1 MNVQRIA
8 IIVVAGGALAAWL
21 AAASTAGRRPHVA
34 VVARTT
40 TPVEMRGAELAAE
53 IARLRDRLRP
63 SATPQTPA
71 RNLFEF
77 SRTTTPPRAAGVGV
91 AAPAAVEVPAPVIA
105 TPPLKLVGIAEDVG
119 PDGAVRTAIISS
131 LGQLFFAKP
140 GEQVTERYQ
149 VVKISSEAAEL
160 TDLHD
165 HSTVT
170 LALK

>member
-8 IIVVAGGALAAWL
+8 IIAVAGGALAAWL
-21 AAASTAGRRPHVA
+21 ASASTAGRRPNVG

-40 TPVEMRGAELAAE
+40 TPVEIRGAELAAE

-63 SATPQTPA
+63 SATPQAPA

-77 SRTTTPPRAAGVGV
+77 SRATAPRAVGV
-91 AAPAAVEVPAPVIA
+91 AVPAPAAVEVRAPVIA
-105 TPPLKLVGIAEDVG
+105 MPPLKLVGIAEDIG

-140 GEQVTERYQ
+140 GEQVTERYL

-160 TDLHD
+160 ADLHD
-165 HSTVT
+165 HSTFT